1 MKEKFRQL
9 IKDEEGATAVEY
21 GIMIAAIAAIIVT
34 VVIAIGEKIETGF
47 NKVNDEL
54 EGLNSSTT

>member
-1 MKEKFRQL
+1 
-9 IKDEEGATAVEY
+9 VEY